1 MKPRLRPG
9 ESGAFVR
16 AVNRSGEGGEEIGV
30 KADEAA
36 LGLAHGSG
44 IGTGR

>member
-16 AVNRSGEGGEEIGV
+16 AVNRSGEEIGV
-30 KADEAA
+30 KADETT
-36 LGLAHGSG
+36 LGLTHGSV